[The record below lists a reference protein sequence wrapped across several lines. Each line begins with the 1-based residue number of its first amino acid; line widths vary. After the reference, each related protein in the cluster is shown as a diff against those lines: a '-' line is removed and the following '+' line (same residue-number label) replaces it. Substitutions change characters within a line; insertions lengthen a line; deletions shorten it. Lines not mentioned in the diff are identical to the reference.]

1 MYFEKD
7 NNKINHKI
15 TFSITLAIIL
25 LATSSVSAISFSS
38 IVTKEAFGQNTYNPV
53 KDCFD
58 QNGSPQDQSYQDSRT
73 NFDLAIPSDQ
83 VFVSLAKT
91 YNLPMQGTADL
102 SKLIATN
109 YSADDG
115 EKLFN
120 EISNLLSSSGFTTD
134 QQNNLYQC
142 FLNLAPG

>member
-1 MYFEKD
+1 
-7 NNKINHKI
+7 
-15 TFSITLAIIL
+15 
-25 LATSSVSAISFSS
+25 
-38 IVTKEAFGQNTYNPV
+38 
-53 KDCFD
+53 
-58 QNGSPQDQSYQDSRT
+58 
-73 NFDLAIPSDQ
+73 
-83 VFVSLAKT
+83 
-91 YNLPMQGTADL
+91 MQGTADL

-142 FLNLAPG
+142 FLSLAPG

>member
-1 MYFEKD
+1 LNYGHAS
-7 NNKINHKI
+7 NI
-15 TFSITLAIIL
+15 
-25 LATSSVSAISFSS
+25 
-38 IVTKEAFGQNTYNPV
+38 YNPV
-53 KDCFD
+53 RDCFD
-58 QNGSPQDQSYQDSRT
+58 QNKNAQDQDCQDSRT
-73 NFDLAIPSDQ
+73 DFDLAIPGDQ

-91 YNLPMQGTADL
+91 YDLPMQGTADL

-142 FLNLAPG
+142 FLSLAPG

>member
-1 MYFEKD
+1 M
-7 NNKINHKI
+7 
-15 TFSITLAIIL
+15 
-25 LATSSVSAISFSS
+25 
-38 IVTKEAFGQNTYNPV
+38 
-53 KDCFD
+53 
-58 QNGSPQDQSYQDSRT
+58 
-73 NFDLAIPSDQ
+73 
-83 VFVSLAKT
+83 FVSLAKT

-102 SKLIATN
+102 SKLITTN

-142 FLNLAPG
+142 FLSLRSGLVLESIIHIEFYIL

>member
-1 MYFEKD
+1 
-7 NNKINHKI
+7 
-15 TFSITLAIIL
+15 
-25 LATSSVSAISFSS
+25 
-38 IVTKEAFGQNTYNPV
+38 
-53 KDCFD
+53 
-58 QNGSPQDQSYQDSRT
+58 
-73 NFDLAIPSDQ
+73 
-83 VFVSLAKT
+83 
-91 YNLPMQGTADL
+91 MQGTADL